1 MNEGIELGWLRL
13 TDKSDLVLTT
23 LHVLQHQDRGIF
35 GESHAI
41 IPRKAITTVRISW
54 QRSRGLLVVGTIL
67 LVIYLILIIDSIS
80 GGLVGILSW
89 EQALNLSSSA
99 VSFIEYGLLLGG
111 IGIFVWFWFYKRYEI
126 QIMAPTAT
134 LEGIPRSYEEA
145 KEFCSLLVS
154 ELKDQP
160 RTAKKSEN
168 EAESRPKAA
177 DHDWHL

>member
-1 MNEGIELGWLRL
+1 M
-13 TDKSDLVLTT
+13 
-23 LHVLQHQDRGIF
+23 
-35 GESHAI
+35 
-41 IPRKAITTVRISW
+41 
-54 QRSRGLLVVGTIL
+54 GTIV
-67 LVIYLILIIDSIS
+67 LVIYLILIIGSIS
-80 GGLVGILSW
+80 GGPVGISSW
-89 EQALNLSSSA
+89 QQALNLSSSA

-145 KEFCSLLVS
+145 KKFCSLLVS

-160 RTAKKSEN
+160 KTAKKSEN